1 MISFDEDNENI
12 ISAIDISNRTWIVDN
27 EGDGDFNNIQLSK
40 FISDKQVSCSPF
52 VNLATEGFNGSST
65 IDDFSIMM
73 QLIYLYFTQGLLI
86 SLVCGVTL
94 ITIGGF
100 LLMEPHLLRDESL
113 KFKEYVIYG
122 PAFAHAFYDY
132 AFLVL

>member
-1 MISFDEDNENI
+1 MLLIGLFD
-12 ISAIDISNRTWIVDN
+12 
-27 EGDGDFNNIQLSK
+27 
-40 FISDKQVSCSPF
+40 
-52 VNLATEGFNGSST
+52 
-65 IDDFSIMM
+65 
-73 QLIYLYFTQGLLI
+73 IYLYFAQGLLI